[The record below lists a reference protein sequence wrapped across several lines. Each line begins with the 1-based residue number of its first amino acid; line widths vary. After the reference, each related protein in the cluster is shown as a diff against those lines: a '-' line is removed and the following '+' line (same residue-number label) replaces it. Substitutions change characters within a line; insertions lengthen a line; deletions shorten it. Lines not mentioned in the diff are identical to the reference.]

1 MSSYRQITKIVFT
14 LVASTQLII
23 SCTEKSKDTPMGLQ
37 ETTGKKGVEKA
48 PKREL
53 TQAFKDYWYAGEAEV
68 TSYELQQ
75 ARYAELREG
84 TAVLVYVTEPFL
96 ADKQVKADAHHPD
109 NISVLKLNATK
120 NFLTGIY
127 PYSIMTSSFYP
138 VHDNQHALKVTNTVQ
153 EWCGHV
159 FAQINNKERFE
170 VNSYSYFESDGD
182 HHFSLEKAILENE
195 LWNKIRISPE
205 NLPIGTLQ
213 IIPSLEFL
221 RLRHKELKAYDATVK
236 LEKQGAFTTYDIEY
250 PELERTLSI
259 TFQSEFPY
267 GIEKWSETFLSG
279 FGPKA
284 KAMTTTAT
292 KIKSIKSSYW
302 QKNAN
307 SDEVLRDSLGL

>member
-1 MSSYRQITKIVFT
+1 MSINRQISKLVFILLVST
-14 LVASTQLII
+14 LSLI
-23 SCTEKSKDTPMGLQ
+23 SCTEKPKDTPMVTQ
-37 ETTGKKGVEKA
+37 EKTGQKSVEKA

-53 TQAFKDYWYAGEAEV
+53 TQAFKDYWYAGDAEV

-75 ARYAELREG
+75 ARYAEMRNG

-109 NISVLKLNATK
+109 NIPVLKLNATK

-159 FAQINNKERFE
+159 FAQINNKEKFE
-170 VNSYSYFESDGD
+170 INSYSYFESDGD
-182 HHFSLEKAILENE
+182 KHFVLDKSILENE

-205 NLPIGTLQ
+205 NLPTGTLN

-221 RLRHKELKAYDATVK
+221 RLRHKELKAYGATAK
-236 LEKQGAFTTYDIEY
+236 LQNQGPLTTYEITY

-259 TFQSEFPY
+259 SFQSEFPY
-267 GIEKWSETFLSG
+267 GIEKWSETFISG
-279 FGPKA
+279 FGPNEKS
-284 KAMTTTAT
+284 MTTTAT
-292 KIKSIKSSYW
+292 KIKTIKSQYW
-302 QKNAN
+302 RKNAN
-307 SDEVLRDSLGL
+307 TDVILRDSLGL